1 MPAPNATALQ
11 QMTVI
16 GLGLIGGSL
25 CRAVRRFFPEVR
37 IHGVDKQDIAA
48 AAQQEGLIDQ
58 NFGNG
63 ELAQAC
69 AGSELIFLATP
80 IAAAVALLDEVAA
93 AAPEG
98 AVVSDAGS
106 LKQSICARAEQ
117 VFRASAGG
125 FIGGHPM
132 AGGEKSGFRHADP
145 FLFQNAIYVLTPTAS
160 STAVQLTFL
169 SDFLRRI
176 GAHVVLLDPGE
187 HDEIVAV
194 VSHLPQLLANT
205 LMHFAA
211 GKNADNPLLL
221 KMAAG
226 GFRDMTRIA
235 SSPFAMWK
243 DICSGNRDN
252 ILTVIDEFIAA
263 LQQMRR
269 QVAADDLEEFFSAA
283 ARYRLS
289 IPKDTRGFLYQHFEL
304 SVEVEDRPGIVA
316 EIAVA
321 LADQGIN
328 IKDIE
333 VLKVRENE
341 GGTFRLA
348 FATRDECSRALTLL
362 EHKGFRCREM
372 F

>member
-1 MPAPNATALQ
+1 MAESNAPTPEQ
-11 QMTVI
+11 VTVI

-25 CRAVRRFFPEVR
+25 CRAVRRFYPGVR
-37 IHGVDKQDIAA
+37 LVGVDQNDSAA
-48 AAQQEGLIDQ
+48 AAQQDGLVDQ
-58 NFGNG
+58 GFSVQN
-63 ELAQAC
+63 LKTAC
-69 AGSELIFLATP
+69 ADSELIFVATPVAAAEQLLEP
-80 IAAAVALLDEVAA
+80 IAAA
-93 AAPEG
+93 APAG

-106 LKQSICARAEQ
+106 LKKSICTYAEQ
-117 VFRASAGG
+117 AFRHAAAS

-132 AGGEKSGFRHADP
+132 AGGEKSGYRHADP
-145 FLFQNAIYVLTPTAS
+145 FLFQNAIYVLTPGQGVSAE
-160 STAVQLTFL
+160 QLTFL
-169 SDFLRRI
+169 SGFLRRL
-176 GAHVVLLDPGE
+176 GAHVVLLDPAE
-187 HDEIVAV
+187 HDEIVAA

-211 GKNADNPLLL
+211 HRNRRNPVLL

-235 SSPFAMWK
+235 SSPYDMWK
-243 DICSGNRDN
+243 DICSGNRAN
-252 ILTVIDEFIAA
+252 ILTAIDEFIAA
-263 LQQMRR
+263 LQQMRSL
-269 QVAADDLEEFFSAA
+269 VAADDLEAFFLDA
-283 ARYRLS
+283 ARFRLS

-321 LADQGIN
+321 LAEQDIN

-348 FATRDECSRALTLL
+348 FATRDECNRALAILGQ
-362 EHKGFRCREM
+362 KGFRCREM